1 MPRATID
8 FGIDLGTTNSEIALV
23 QEGTACIIRNG
34 LRDEATP
41 SAVRIDSRG
50 TIIVGRQAYNHRVDD
65 PENTHIQF
73 KRLMGTQQVLS
84 FKSSGR
90 RTKPEELSAE
100 VLKSLLRDVGR
111 ETGEEV
117 SAAVITVPAMFEI
130 PQCDATRRAAELA
143 RITCSPLLQEPIA
156 AALAYGFEAKSLDGF
171 LLVYDFG
178 GGTFD
183 ASIIRSQEGRL
194 RVVDHAGDNYLGG
207 KNLDEALVNAFL
219 QILKQDFGLP
229 LLDPESQ
236 RGAFAKLFFEAEN
249 ARIQLSDTESCPV
262 SLSGLGRGLEDFA
275 ADFEITRSQ
284 LETAI
289 APLVAR
295 TTEICEELLRSNR
308 LSSKD
313 LDKIILVGGPTL
325 TPYVRAAVEG
335 ALGVAPE
342 FRVDPITIVARG
354 AALFAASQRTPEGA
368 VTKAMGAAVPLK
380 LIYSPVSQDTET
392 DIAGKFESATGAAIA
407 RVEIR
412 RSDGAWSSGQLAVSN
427 STFMSSVF
435 LRERAVNEFEITAW
449 NSSGGTILVDPS
461 GFSITHGPMVE
472 DAPLS
477 RSILLG
483 LQDNSVLPLIHR
495 GTAVPCKAP
504 STPPG
509 AIVTAHDVS
518 RGEAKDVLNIPLYQG
533 ENRLADRNREIGR
546 LQIHGTEIKRTL
558 PQGSEVQIAVEV
570 DRDFHVKLRAYI
582 PLLEQAFDH
591 ICDSPVAPIPKVQ
604 EIEADLEEQKQR
616 LAAVSPHPQMHDNPP
631 GPAPETRAQRI
642 AAELE
647 AQLPHARANDPDAI
661 ERARRGIEDLKAAI
675 DLLESAQEWP
685 KLLQSF
691 EEAKEFASE
700 AVQTAPSPEKYT
712 ARMARILSEAESAVQ
727 SKDGAKLKKRVSDL
741 EALGWEIYTQQD
753 GFWTSAFQ
761 DVAKYANKFVD
772 KRRGDSLMEEGTL
785 ALERGDFASLQ
796 SIVRELYALLPE
808 TEKTANERAKFASS
822 LRKRTGGYL

>member
-23 QEGTACIIRNG
+23 EEGTARIIRNG

-65 PENTHIQF
+65 PENTYIQF

-111 ETGEEV
+111 ETGEEL

-143 RITCSPLLQEPIA
+143 GITCSPLLQEPIA

-284 LETAI
+284 LETVI

-308 LSSKD
+308 LSPKD
-313 LDKIILVGGPTL
+313 IDKIILVGGPTL

-368 VTKAMGAAVPLK
+368 VTKAMGGAVPLK

-392 DIAGKFESATGAAIA
+392 DIAGKFESAKGAAIA

-412 RSDGAWSSGQLAVSN
+412 RSDGAWSSGQLSVTN

-435 LRERAVNEFEITAW
+435 LRERAVNEFAITAW

-461 GFSITHGPMVE
+461 SFSITHGPMVE
-472 DAPLS
+472 EAPLS

-483 LQDNSVLPLIHR
+483 LQDNSVLPLIHK
-495 GTAVPCKAP
+495 GTAVPCKAQ
-504 STPPG
+504 TPNH

-518 RGEAKDVLNIPLYQG
+518 RGEAKHVLNIPLLQG

-546 LQIHGTEIKRTL
+546 LEIHGTDIGRPL
-558 PQGSEVQIAVEV
+558 PAGNEVQIAVEV
-570 DRDFHVKLRAYI
+570 DRDFHVKFQAYI
-582 PLLEQAFDH
+582 PLLEQTFPH
-591 ICDSPVAPIPKVQ
+591 ICDSPVAPKPKVQ
-604 EIEADLEEQKQR
+604 EIKADLEEQKLR
-616 LAAVSPHPQMHDNPP
+616 LAAVSPHLQMHDNPP
-631 GPAPETRAQRI
+631 GAAPESRAQRI

-647 AQLPHARANDPDAI
+647 AQLPNALANDPDAI

-675 DLLESAQEWP
+675 DRLESAQEWP

-691 EEAKEFASE
+691 EEAKVFASE
-700 AVQTAPSPEKYT
+700 AVHTAPSPEKYT
-712 ARMARILSEAESAVQ
+712 ARMARILTEADSAAQ
-727 SKDGAKLKKRVSDL
+727 SKDASKLKKRVSDL
-741 EALGWEIYTQQD
+741 EALGWEIYAQQD
-753 GFWTSAFQ
+753 GFWASAFQ
-761 DVAKYANKFVD
+761 NVAQYANKFVD

-796 SIVRELYALLPE
+796 SIVRELWALLPE
-808 TEKTANERAKFASS
+808 TEKAANEQAKFASS
-822 LRKRTGGYL
+822 LRKRTNGYL